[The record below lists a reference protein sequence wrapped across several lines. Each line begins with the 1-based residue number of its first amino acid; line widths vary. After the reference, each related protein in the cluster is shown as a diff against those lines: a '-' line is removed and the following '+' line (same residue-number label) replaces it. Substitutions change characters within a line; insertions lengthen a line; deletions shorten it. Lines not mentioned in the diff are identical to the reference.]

1 MKPITLTLPLFSANR
16 YLMPVSRGKHLS
28 IMNTKEATAYKA
40 MVRAAATASGFQKL
54 AGRVKVELWMFP
66 NRPQDYQTRMRKM
79 GDNWDDSVRAP
90 DIDNISKLLLDGLK
104 DAVFGDDKFVW
115 QLLSQRM
122 PPDERPARVV
132 VRISQIATDQP
143 QGDLLVAS

>member
-1 MKPITLTLPLFSANR
+1 MKPIILTLPLFSANR

-40 MVRAAATASGFQKL
+40 MVRGAATASGFQKL
-54 AGRVKVELWMFP
+54 AGRVKVELWMYP

-79 GDNWDDSVRAP
+79 GDNWDMSVRAP

-104 DAVFGDDKFVW
+104 DAVFGDDKLVW

-132 VRISQIATDQP
+132 VRISQIVAEQP
-143 QGDLLVAS
+143 QGALL